1 MGRCRRAMAA
11 GAALF
16 VVGACTPALP
26 SGGGGSAAV
35 APAPNAR
42 WTPPAS
48 LARDTTLPRVAVPP
62 DLASRVARLTL
73 GDVVDLALRNSP
85 TTRESWATARTAAA
99 TFGSQRGEYFPTL
112 DLTGNV
118 TRIQTVASQGRSA
131 VTQWVYGPSLT
142 LSYLL
147 LDFGGRSGRIE
158 DARQALFAANF
169 AHNQAIQDVVLA
181 TEIAYFN
188 YVAQNALLAAQQ
200 VTLKE
205 AETNLAA
212 ADERRS
218 VGVAT
223 IADVL
228 QARTAASQAELALE
242 TTEGA
247 RQTARG
253 ALALALGYPANLPYD
268 VDSTAAEVTVG
279 AVADSVD
286 SLIVAAIRLRPDL
299 AQARAQVAEANAGA
313 TEARGARLPTLNL
326 TGTGGRTY
334 TSTLT
339 RGGNNYTV
347 SLGLAVPIFS
357 SLSLEY
363 NEEAARSQGDFARA
377 RLDLLQ
383 QQAAFQVFSAYYAL
397 QTSTRRVRTAQ
408 DLMASATQSLE
419 AARARYKEGVGS
431 VLDLLT
437 AQTALADAR
446 AQQVQARLEWQ
457 TSLAQLAH
465 DTGLLD
471 PHGGSN
477 LHITSDS
484 TAVPNR

>member
-1 MGRCRRAMAA
+1 
-11 GAALF
+11 
-16 VVGACTPALP
+16 
-26 SGGGGSAAV
+26 
-35 APAPNAR
+35 
-42 WTPPAS
+42 
-48 LARDTTLPRVAVPP
+48 
-62 DLASRVARLTL
+62 
-73 GDVVDLALRNSP
+73 VDLSLRNNP
-85 TTRESWATARTAAA
+85 TTRESWATARAAAA
-99 TFGSQRGEYFPTL
+99 TYGSARGEQFPSL
-112 DLTGNV
+112 DLSGNV

-131 VTQWVYGPSLT
+131 VTQWVYGPSLS

-147 LDFGGRSGRIE
+147 LDFGGRSGRVE
-158 DARQALFAANF
+158 NARQALFAANF
-169 AHNQAIQDVVLA
+169 AHNQAILDVVLG
-181 TEIAYFN
+181 TETAYFN

-200 VTLKE
+200 ATLRE

-212 ADERRS
+212 AEERRT

-228 QARTAASQAELALE
+228 QARTAASQAQLALE
-242 TTEGA
+242 QTEGA

-268 VDSTAAEVTVG
+268 VDSTAAEVSVG

-286 SLIVAAIRLRPDL
+286 SLIVDAIRLRPDL
-299 AQARAQVAEANAGA
+299 AQARAQLAQAQANVTA
-313 TEARGARLPTLNL
+313 ARGARLPSLNL
-326 TGTGGRTY
+326 SGTGGRTY

-339 RGGNNYTV
+339 RGGNNYTL
-347 SLGLAVPIFS
+347 SLGLTVPLFNGFS
-357 SLSLEY
+357 REY
-363 NEEAARSQGDFARA
+363 DEEAARFEGDAAKA

-397 QTSTRRVRTAQ
+397 QTATRRVRTAG
-408 DLMASATQSLE
+408 DLLASATQSLE

-457 TSLAQLAH
+457 ISLAQLAH

-471 PHGGSN
+471 PRGGST
-477 LHITSDS
+477 LHLTSDS